1 MRTLDEAKGQ
11 PVIDHEE
18 SLRRRLMEALE
29 RSDISSRDIRAE
41 RIIWLSEHQVSYG
54 AVVGRTETLALL
66 EEARTCF
73 VAQHDIAAL
82 MLALAFIEHTLAAT
96 LKSAGLGKLSNIPK
110 GLESARNAGLFPAD
124 ILVRTGKL
132 QAFRNPFAHLRD
144 DDDGATLA
152 NRYFS
157 QKRHPKAVMEDDAK
171 EAMQLMYAFFR
182 CDIERPSRVPEG
194 DEQ

>member
-1 MRTLDEAKGQ
+1 MTNRD
-11 PVIDHEE
+11 E
-18 SLRRRLMEALE
+18 SLKHDLMEALE
-29 RSDISSRDIRAE
+29 RSDVSSRDIRAE
-41 RIIWLSEHQVSYG
+41 RIIWLSGHQVSYG

-96 LKSAGLGKLSNIPK
+96 LRSAGLGRLSNVPK
-110 GLESARNAGLFPAD
+110 GLESARVARLFPAD
-124 ILVRTGKL
+124 ILARTGKL

-144 DDDGATLA
+144 DDDEATLA

-157 QKRHPKAVMEDDAK
+157 QKRHPKSVMEDDAK

-182 CDIERPSRVPEG
+182 CDIERPGRASEWGDSR
-194 DEQ
+194 